1 MSISRGP
8 HLVLI
13 GLMGVGKS
21 TVGRR
26 CATALDRPFVDT
38 DELVETIA
46 RMPVPTLFA
55 TRGEAHFRALESRV
69 LEDAC
74 ASPVPA
80 VIACGGGAVVDAKNR
95 RRLERAGL
103 VVWLQAPP
111 AVLTERVGRG
121 DGRPLLAG
129 PAAPR
134 PLPPEVTATLE
145 RLALLRESAYADAAD
160 AVVDTVGRNPAEV
173 ADVVLR
179 VYRATVP

>member
-1 MSISRGP
+1 MTVTRGP

-13 GLMGVGKS
+13 GLMGAGKS

-38 DELVETIA
+38 DEVVETIA

-80 VIACGGGAVVDAKNR
+80 VIACGGGAVVDARNR
-95 RRLERAGL
+95 RRLEHAGV

-129 PAAPR
+129 PPGAPSR
-134 PLPPEVTATLE
+134 PAPVTATLE

-160 AVVDTVGRNPAEV
+160 ALVDTVGRSPAEV
-173 ADVVLR
+173 ADEVLR
-179 VYRATVP
+179 LYRENTT